1 MIGSTRAVRVF
12 AYAEPVDMRKA
23 YEGLSALVRNELRH
37 DLLAGDLFVFVG
49 RRRKTA
55 KVLYFD
61 GTGLCI
67 LMKKMSRGR
76 FAAPWQRAEGKTLEL
91 TISELALFIE
101 GSEIVGRISL
111 SPKSLDGSD
120 LVISWPQ

>member
-12 AYAEPVDMRKA
+12 AYAAPVDMRKA
-23 YEGLSALVRNELRH
+23 YEGLSGIVRNELGR

-55 KVLYFD
+55 KVLFFD

-67 LMKKMSRGR
+67 LMKKLARGR
-76 FAAPWQRAEGKTLEL
+76 FAAPWRRAEGQTLEL
-91 TISELALFIE
+91 TLSELALFIE

-111 SPKSLDGSD
+111 SPRSLGGSP
-120 LVISWPQ
+120 LVISCPV

>member
-1 MIGSTRAVRVF
+1 MIGSTRALRVF
-12 AYAEPVDMRKA
+12 AYAKPVDMRKA
-23 YEGLSALVRNELRH
+23 YEGLSAIVRDEVCR

-67 LMKKMSRGR
+67 LMKKLARGR
-76 FAAPWQRAEGKTLEL
+76 FAAPWLCAEGQTLEL
-91 TISELALFIE
+91 TLSELALFIE
-101 GSEIVGRISL
+101 GSEVVGRIRL
-111 SPKSLDGSD
+111 SPRKLIGAD
-120 LVISWPQ
+120 LAISPAR